1 MRRRVKYFQDPLYG
15 QIAVADRMLLGLI
28 DSRAVQRLRHIRQLG
43 VSYLTFL
50 GAEHSRFS
58 HSLGAM
64 TLMELAL
71 QHLEQEEGLKVSAAG
86 RELAL
91 AAALLHDIGHCAF
104 SHTLEKELIGH
115 HERMG
120 ARLLREDPEL
130 KALLGAKGPK
140 LASLMEGRLP
150 GAEARLI
157 HDLLSSQLDVDR
169 LDYLVRDAHYTGVN
183 SGSVDL
189 GRIIASFTVSQGRLA
204 VKERGILAV
213 EEYFLARYFMYW
225 KVYYHKTSRALELL
239 FKAVVRRA
247 QALWKAG
254 QLPADGVTPAL
265 AALFDRGGDAPVA
278 AFLDH
283 DDSDL
288 MVAVKRWAA
297 ASDPALAQL
306 ADRFLRRRKVRLLW
320 EAESFADDLPK
331 KARDLVHAYFRRRH
345 PGEPQDWMI
354 EDRLTAKPYDVKDP
368 VWVVGAGPRQ
378 ELSARSKIVR
388 DIARR
393 QLHARY
399 YVPQEDLGAL
409 QALLK
414 RAGHGR

>member
-1 MRRRVKYFQDPLYG
+1 
-15 QIAVADRMLLGLI
+15 
-28 DSRAVQRLRHIRQLG
+28 
-43 VSYLTFL
+43 
-50 GAEHSRFS
+50 
-58 HSLGAM
+58 
-64 TLMELAL
+64 
-71 QHLEQEEGLKVSAAG
+71 
-86 RELAL
+86 
-91 AAALLHDIGHCAF
+91 
-104 SHTLEKELIGH
+104 
-115 HERMG
+115 
-120 ARLLREDPEL
+120 
-130 KALLGAKGPK
+130 
-140 LASLMEGRLP
+140 
-150 GAEARLI
+150 
-157 HDLLSSQLDVDR
+157 
-169 LDYLVRDAHYTGVN
+169 
-183 SGSVDL
+183 
-189 GRIIASFTVSQGRLA
+189 
-204 VKERGILAV
+204 
-213 EEYFLARYFMYW
+213 
-225 KVYYHKTSRALELL
+225 
-239 FKAVVRRA
+239 VRRA